1 MSSYNL
7 ESVREMAGDDEDF
20 LKVVVQTFLEEIPP
34 DLQAMNEAL
43 MENNPGLSYQY
54 AHKMKPN
61 LQMFGLEL
69 MPQIRT
75 IEEWSKSGK
84 SFKEVET
91 AAATI
96 TGKVRTA
103 IEELKHDFDLE

>member
-7 ESVREMAGDDEDF
+7 DSVEEMAGGDQDF
-20 LKVVVQTFLEEIPP
+20 VKVVVQTFIEEIPP
-34 DLQAMNEAL
+34 DLEAMNQAVT
-43 MENNPGLSYQY
+43 ENNPGQAYQY

-69 MPQIRT
+69 MPQIKI

-84 SFKEVET
+84 DKKSVDE
-91 AAATI
+91 AAQKI
-96 TGKVRTA
+96 TLKVKSA
-103 IEELKHDFDLE
+103 EQELKEDFDL

>member
-7 ESVREMAGDDEDF
+7 ESVMEMAGGDEDF

-34 DLQAMNEAL
+34 DLQSMNEAIIV
-43 MENNPGLSYQY
+43 NNPGLAYQY

-69 MPQIRT
+69 MAQIRL
-75 IEEWSKSGK
+75 IEEWSKSG
-84 SFKEVET
+84 SSLEEVET
-91 AAATI
+91 AAAAI
-96 TGKVRTA
+96 TGKVRKA

>member
-7 ESVREMAGDDEDF
+7 ESVEEMAGGDEDF

-34 DLQAMNEAL
+34 DLQAMNEAI
-43 MENNPGLSYQY
+43 MENNPGLAYQY

-69 MPQIRT
+69 MSQIRI

-84 SFKEVET
+84 DFEDVET

-96 TGKVRTA
+96 TGRVRTA

>member
-7 ESVREMAGDDEDF
+7 ESVEEMAGGDEDF

-34 DLQAMNEAL
+34 DLQSMNEAI
-43 MENNPGLSYQY
+43 MEKNPGLSYQY

-69 MPQIRT
+69 MPQIRI

-84 SFKEVET
+84 AYEDVET